1 MLNYIKKSYEDLALN
16 INNFTKEVSESLKNL
31 SFPLNE
37 MKDEIN
43 KVLFQFK
50 DIIKNLSIPLILE
63 QKGLV
68 SKKSTNR
75 TNKYLRKLDIKDQIE
90 EYKNQIENLIL
101 LYNELFQYLNDEN

>member
-16 INNFTKEVSESLKNL
+16 INNFMKEVSESLKNL

-63 QKGLV
+63 QKGLI
-68 SKKSTNR
+68 SK
-75 TNKYLRKLDIKDQIE
+75 
-90 EYKNQIENLIL
+90 
-101 LYNELFQYLNDEN
+101 LYNFWI